1 MATVFHAWPYCRF
14 IEILS
19 NLRRKKLL
27 KRNQGSNFLEGN
39 FSNSNNVR
47 ALIQPRKEVNTSI
60 IKDDFSSKTD
70 PSIFA
75 SLEPLLSHQS
85 SKTSWVFPAL
95 KSTSHFL
102 PYATVS
108 KIRFNFRCQLQLL
121 SQIIC
126 LITVGVERRT
136 ISIDGNINWRLSIQ
150 NHLKPSI
157 TAKEEI
163 TPNILPEIP

>member
-1 MATVFHAWPYCRF
+1 MNIYQSNTYRKGFSCLHFNDEPRVQEKQLVKDQQSCIFVFVVYLKILSSNKGTSPDMATVFHAWPYCRF

-85 SKTSWVFPAL
+85 SKTS
-95 KSTSHFL
+95 
-102 PYATVS
+102 
-108 KIRFNFRCQLQLL
+108 
-121 SQIIC
+121 
-126 LITVGVERRT
+126 
-136 ISIDGNINWRLSIQ
+136 
-150 NHLKPSI
+150 
-157 TAKEEI
+157 
-163 TPNILPEIP
+163 

>member
-1 MATVFHAWPYCRF
+1 MNIYQSNTYRKDFSCLHFNDEPRVQEKQLVKDQQSCIFVFVVYLKILSSNKGTSPDMATVFHAWPYCRF

-85 SKTSWVFPAL
+85 SKTS
-95 KSTSHFL
+95 
-102 PYATVS
+102 
-108 KIRFNFRCQLQLL
+108 
-121 SQIIC
+121 
-126 LITVGVERRT
+126 
-136 ISIDGNINWRLSIQ
+136 
-150 NHLKPSI
+150 
-157 TAKEEI
+157 
-163 TPNILPEIP
+163 

>member
-1 MATVFHAWPYCRF
+1 MNIYQSNTYRKDFSCLHFNDEPRVQEKQLVKDQQSCIFVFVVYLKILSSNKGTSPDMATVFHAWPYCRF

-75 SLEPLLSHQS
+75 SLEPLLSHHS
-85 SKTSWVFPAL
+85 SKTS
-95 KSTSHFL
+95 
-102 PYATVS
+102 
-108 KIRFNFRCQLQLL
+108 
-121 SQIIC
+121 
-126 LITVGVERRT
+126 
-136 ISIDGNINWRLSIQ
+136 
-150 NHLKPSI
+150 
-157 TAKEEI
+157 
-163 TPNILPEIP
+163 